1 MAERMR
7 ARWRFWTASGFDA
20 AIAGIALFFFA
31 WGLSDGTV
39 SSFNIGIWL
48 VLLAGLAAVVGGS
61 LWFRSKGRRA
71 AARALLLLLA
81 IPGSL
86 LALFYL
92 VVLLTHPRW
101 N

>member
-1 MAERMR
+1 MR
-7 ARWRFWTASGFDA
+7 AGWRFWTVWSFDA
-20 AIAGIALFFFA
+20 AIAAIAVFFFA
-31 WGLSDGTV
+31 WGLADGTV

-48 VLLAGLAAVVGGS
+48 LLLGAIGGVVGGS
-61 LWFRSKGRRA
+61 LWFRSKGRSA

-81 IPGSL
+81 VPGSL